1 MATQGAT
8 TQDAFLG
15 GKVVLRQPALGYR
28 AGQDPVLLAAAVA
41 IAPGQ
46 TFADLGCGAGPI
58 SLCLMARLRGHRL
71 QAIAL
76 EQDPDLAA
84 LAAQNAQENRIDQ
97 LTLHQAD
104 LFSQP
109 PQPVDWALSNPPFF
123 GQRTGRLPAQAQRQA
138 GRHATQSLSTWVK
151 AVAAWV
157 RPRGRLGLIL
167 HSAQIPEAMAAL
179 HPAFGGITL
188 LPLMG
193 REGQASCERCLCLA
207 RQGSRSP
214 FQLASPLTLR
224 QADGSLSAAAQ
235 AILHEGA
242 ALPLPPIR

>member
-1 MATQGAT
+1 MATQGATTQGAT

-97 LTLHQAD
+97 LILHQAD

-123 GQRTGRLPAQAQRQA
+123 GQRTGRLPTQAQRQA
-138 GRHATQSLSTWVK
+138 GRHATQSL
-151 AVAAWV
+151 
-157 RPRGRLGLIL
+157 
-167 HSAQIPEAMAAL
+167 
-179 HPAFGGITL
+179 
-188 LPLMG
+188 
-193 REGQASCERCLCLA
+193 
-207 RQGSRSP
+207 GSVVMN
-214 FQLASPLTLR
+214 
-224 QADGSLSAAAQ
+224 
-235 AILHEGA
+235 
-242 ALPLPPIR
+242 